1 MTRTRNTYSKEFKA
15 QMISLIEGGKPRIE
29 VINEY
34 ELRPSTL
41 DRWIY
46 EYKSPSNPNNPEL
59 NLSPEQREIA
69 ELKRELHQTQMERDI
84 LKQAALILGKK

>member
-1 MTRTRNTYSKEFKA
+1 MKLHKMNDIILKRSYMTRTRNTYSKEFKG

-41 DRWIY
+41 DR
-46 EYKSPSNPNNPEL
+46 
-59 NLSPEQREIA
+59 
-69 ELKRELHQTQMERDI
+69 
-84 LKQAALILGKK
+84 